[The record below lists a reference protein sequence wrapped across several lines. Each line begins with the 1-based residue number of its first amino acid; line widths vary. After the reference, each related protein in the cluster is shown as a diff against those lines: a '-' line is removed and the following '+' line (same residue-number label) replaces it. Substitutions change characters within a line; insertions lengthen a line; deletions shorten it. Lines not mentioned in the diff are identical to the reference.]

1 MTVHAAKGLEFDVV
15 FLSGLEE
22 GLFPHENSILEQDGL
37 EEERRLM
44 YVAVTRAR
52 ARLYLSFAQSRM
64 LHGQTRYNLRSRFL
78 EEVPAGLTKW
88 LTPPSPRAAAGGAMG
103 GMGGG
108 YFKPSAKSAVGGTP
122 QVPRAPRPSF
132 ATLPGGLR
140 IGQAVAHAKFGQGV
154 IVAAEGSGSDAKVQ
168 INFGPAGVKWLLL
181 GVARLEPV

>member
-1 MTVHAAKGLEFDVV
+1 MTVHSAKGLEFNVV

-22 GLFPHENSILEQDGL
+22 GLFPHENSILETDGL

-52 ARLYLSFAQSRM
+52 ERLYLSFAQSRM

-78 EEVPAGLTKW
+78 EEVPSALTKW
-88 LTPPSPRAAAGGAMG
+88 LTPPNPRSAAGGAMG

-108 YFKPSAKSAVGGTP
+108 YFKPSPAA
-122 QVPRAPRPSF
+122 QVQRAQRPAF
-132 ATLPGGLR
+132 ATLPNGLR
-140 IGQAVAHAKFGQGV
+140 IGQAVSHAKFGQGV
-154 IVAAEGSGSDAKVQ
+154 IVAAEGSGGDAKVQ

-181 GVARLEPV
+181 AVAKLDPA